1 ARVRVEAI
9 AEITSD
15 LNRRLV
21 TKLFELIAPP
31 SIRDAGCLMIM
42 GSEGRGEQ
50 TVRTDQDNGLL
61 LATPVPAQDLAT
73 FPADFT
79 AALERFGFPPCP
91 GDVMVRN
98 PQWSQPVDDFIR
110 QIKTWIMQPDESSAM
125 NLGIFFDAV
134 GVAGK
139 VELVARARTA
149 MVEMMRG
156 ESAYLAHFARYIDQ
170 FAGASADT
178 LASTMPRVR
187 L

>member
-1 ARVRVEAI
+1 ARVRFEAL
-9 AEITSD
+9 AETPSD
-15 LNRRLV
+15 PTRRLV

-73 FPADFT
+73 FRADFT

-110 QIKTWIMQPDESSAM
+110 QIKTWIMQ
-125 NLGIFFDAV
+125 
-134 GVAGK
+134 
-139 VELVARARTA
+139 
-149 MVEMMRG
+149 
-156 ESAYLAHFARYIDQ
+156 
-170 FAGASADT
+170 
-178 LASTMPRVR
+178 
-187 L
+187 